1 MIIVNLKAKRKS
13 ICERLNNIDSNSF
26 ISVEDTIAISKKV
39 YEKIDTLISQE
50 EIEKDVE
57 DNLAK
62 VARLKERV
70 EKIFNDKAVLVHFKD
85 RECGAVK
92 INVKDFFEHLDDIAE
107 FKEGY
112 RDLIFV
118 DEELRY
124 GICIERYEYFNRL
137 VIWD

>member
-26 ISVEDTIAISKKV
+26 ISIEDTIAISKKV

-92 INVKDFFEHLDDIAE
+92 INVKDFFEHLDDIAK

>member
-1 MIIVNLKAKRKS
+1 M
-13 ICERLNNIDSNSF
+13 
-26 ISVEDTIAISKKV
+26 
-39 YEKIDTLISQE
+39 
-50 EIEKDVE
+50 
-57 DNLAK
+57 
-62 VARLKERV
+62 
-70 EKIFNDKAVLVHFKD
+70 HFKD

-92 INVKDFFEHLDDIAE
+92 INVKDFFEHLDDIAK

>member
-92 INVKDFFEHLDDIAE
+92 INVKDFFEHLDDIAK